1 MAMTGLQI
9 FKYLPAASKAENSNC
24 KKCGCQTCMMYAV
37 KLAKNNIEIDK
48 CPYITEELRKEFS
61 KNIKHPQKT
70 VKIRNLN
77 IGGENVLYRHEKT
90 FVNPTV
96 IAIIVDCENQ
106 DYAKKIEQIQNFGIN
121 ILGEKVGVDLIILKN
136 SSKTNFA
143 TNAAPATHT
152 NNTAK
157 TGDTPST
164 LATLTSQAGDT
175 TQTGSAI
182 LTADTDQ
189 ATNDTANTT
198 DSSHTPSTPAADT
211 GSAEIITYEELC
223 NLELNII
230 EEKNFH
236 STKDYLISTRQKAI
250 LDRDDNYSSP
260 VCVVMDENPQ
270 DIYSLCA
277 RASYYICKY
286 ANMLIFESTDEE
298 MLSTLLILRHNIF
311 TNPQQNLQVA
321 GGLYKFNNPD
331 KNSIVFMTTNFALTF
346 FAVANEL
353 ENLEVPSYLII
364 VPAQGMSV
372 LTAWSAQTFTP
383 EIVENILKE
392 YNIRELISNRKI
404 VIPGLLSD
412 MKEELNEKCAD
423 FEFIEGTHEAA
434 DIKYFVKNF
443 QK

>member
-96 IAIIVDCENQ
+96 IAITVDCATPDYIQKINQ
-106 DYAKKIEQIQNFGIN
+106 IHNFGIN
-121 ILGEKVGVDLIILKN
+121 ILGEKVGVDLIILQN
-136 SSKTNFA
+136 SSKANFA
-143 TNAAPATHT
+143 TPAAPATHT
-152 NNTAK
+152 NVAVK
-157 TGDTPST
+157 TGDT
-164 LATLTSQAGDT
+164 TLTDAIPAANDNADT
-175 TQTGSAI
+175 TDG
-182 LTADTDQ
+182 
-189 ATNDTANTT
+189 
-198 DSSHTPSTPAADT
+198 SHTPAAPVVPTDC
-211 GSAEIITYEELC
+211 AEIITYEELC
-223 NLELNII
+223 DLELNII
-230 EEKNFH
+230 EEKDFH

-260 VCVVMDENPQ
+260 VCVVMSENPQ

-286 ANMLIFESTDEE
+286 ANMIVFENIDEE

-404 VIPGLLSD
+404 IIPGLLSD

-423 FEFIEGTHEAA
+423 FEFIEGTHEAT